1 MPPLWLLG
9 DCNCYFMCESLVR
22 WQPFIAL
29 KSKKES
35 MSWPYF
41 RHVHFRCFS
50 TSILF
55 LKILEDGDS
64 KNILWAYKQTMGRDS
79 VVGVATCYGLDGPGT
94 ESRWGR
100 DFPQQSRPDLG
111 RHLAPYT
118 KGIWLFSVIRRPG
131 CGVNYPAPI

>member
-9 DCNCYFMCESLVR
+9 DCNCCFVCEPLVR

-41 RHVHFRCFS
+41 RHVHFRRFS

-79 VVGVATCYGLDGPGT
+79 VVGVATCYGLDGPGI

-100 DFPQQSRPDLG
+100 DFPQQSRPALG
-111 RHLAPYT
+111 PT
-118 KGIWLFSVIRRPG
+118 
-131 CGVNYPAPI
+131 